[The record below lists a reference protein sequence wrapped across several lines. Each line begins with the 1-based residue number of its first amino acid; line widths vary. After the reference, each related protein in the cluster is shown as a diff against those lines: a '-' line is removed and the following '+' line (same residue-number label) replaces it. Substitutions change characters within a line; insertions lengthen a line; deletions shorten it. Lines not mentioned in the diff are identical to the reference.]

1 MENIT
6 DILKREIL
14 DFESEI
20 LQKFFKDNILENFE
34 EIEKYL
40 ERRVNSVQNR
50 VFETL
55 VTEERKPYI
64 CMTVMNEEEYRLND
78 NIFSPVDINTFS
90 KKINNNNKNM
100 RNIIVNEDM
109 VIDTIFM
116 ELSED
121 EENVIQDRVFDGFIE
136 KDGDEIPIR
145 IKLQKNEKYNKI
157 IEDLYYLFQ
166 NNGMEWK
173 TVNSYYNNNFYNV
186 ILETFEKSYLNL
198 ENVQNIEYDLE

>member
-55 VTEERKPYI
+55 VTEGR
-64 CMTVMNEEEYRLND
+64 
-78 NIFSPVDINTFS
+78 IFV
-90 KKINNNNKNM
+90 
-100 RNIIVNEDM
+100 
-109 VIDTIFM
+109 
-116 ELSED
+116 
-121 EENVIQDRVFDGFIE
+121 
-136 KDGDEIPIR
+136 
-145 IKLQKNEKYNKI
+145 
-157 IEDLYYLFQ
+157 
-166 NNGMEWK
+166 
-173 TVNSYYNNNFYNV
+173 
-186 ILETFEKSYLNL
+186 
-198 ENVQNIEYDLE
+198 

>member
-64 CMTVMNEEEYRLND
+64 CMTVMNEEEY
-78 NIFSPVDINTFS
+78 
-90 KKINNNNKNM
+90 
-100 RNIIVNEDM
+100 
-109 VIDTIFM
+109 
-116 ELSED
+116 
-121 EENVIQDRVFDGFIE
+121 
-136 KDGDEIPIR
+136 
-145 IKLQKNEKYNKI
+145 
-157 IEDLYYLFQ
+157 
-166 NNGMEWK
+166 
-173 TVNSYYNNNFYNV
+173 
-186 ILETFEKSYLNL
+186 
-198 ENVQNIEYDLE
+198 